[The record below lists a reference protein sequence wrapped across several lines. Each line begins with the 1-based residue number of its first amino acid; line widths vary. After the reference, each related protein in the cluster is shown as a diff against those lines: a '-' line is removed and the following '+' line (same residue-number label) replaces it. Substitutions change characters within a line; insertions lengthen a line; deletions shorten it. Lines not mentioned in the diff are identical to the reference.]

1 MRCWS
6 WFWWCLLGWFAGWAM
21 LPVTASAQPS
31 LRAYLSDSV
40 TEVNQPVQL
49 QIEVAN
55 GHPKEPPN
63 FRVDGLSISF
73 AGQATKVQN
82 FNLQATTS
90 VIFTYVVTP
99 TRTGS
104 FLIPSVPVIVDGRT
118 YQTPQLE
125 LQVTQAGTGNAGG
138 SEQPF
143 FGELI
148 VPKDSAYVGE
158 QIPIELRFYFDHRIS
173 FQPYP
178 QGQLPI
184 IDGDGF
190 VTRRYPEPIEK
201 RQVINGKEFSVLI
214 YKTAISGVKAGKL
227 ELHSAYQEF
236 LLHLPLTRRRPNGFD
251 DFFDQAPFA
260 DLFDSGPRK
269 DVKVET
275 NGTTLDIKPL
285 PSAGRPPNFSGAVG
299 QFTVASSIQPRRA
312 KVGDPVTLRVEVRGL
327 GNFDRM
333 EEPTLTETKGWH
345 SYHPS
350 EDITLLDDVGVSAVK
365 TFNFPLTAETVTTRS
380 PEVVLSYFDPVAET
394 YAEAKAPPISVEITG
409 LPINHAPPS
418 VSAGNGEP
426 ADKPPGSDDG
436 TGGLRTIQSKPLPI
450 GSFQS
455 VLDRPAFWYGQL
467 IPAIVFL
474 AWFLLNVA
482 RQFYGSYGPE
492 LRYRYERH
500 QRLRQL
506 NAADPKTALDAAKRL
521 IELRAL
527 IRARGRGPHQ
537 QADYLLDRNDAPEEL
552 KWSLR
557 HALRQR
563 EEVAFSAGPRAT
575 WSEEERRKIKEAIRQ
590 WEALP

>member
-1 MRCWS
+1 
-6 WFWWCLLGWFAGWAM
+6 
-21 LPVTASAQPS
+21 
-31 LRAYLSDSV
+31 
-40 TEVNQPVQL
+40 
-49 QIEVAN
+49 
-55 GHPKEPPN
+55 
-63 FRVDGLSISF
+63 VDGLSITF
-73 AGQATKVQN
+73 TGQATKIQN
-82 FNLQATTS
+82 LNLQATTS
-90 VIFTYVVTP
+90 VIFSYAVTP
-99 TRTGS
+99 SRSGS
-104 FLIPSVPVIVDGRT
+104 FLIPSVPVLVDGRT

-125 LQVTQAGTGNAGG
+125 LQATQGGTGNAGAND
-138 SEQPF
+138 QPF

-148 VPKDSAYVGE
+148 VPKDSAFVGE
-158 QIPIELRFYFDHRIS
+158 QIPIELRFYFDRRIS

-201 RQVINGKEFSVLI
+201 RQIINNKEFSVLI

-236 LLHLPLTRRRPNGFD
+236 LLHLPLTRHRPNGFD

-275 NGTTLDIKPL
+275 NGMTLEIKPL
-285 PSAGRPPNFSGAVG
+285 PTAGRPPNFSGAVG
-299 QFTVASSIQPRRA
+299 QFTVAASIQPRRA
-312 KVGDPVTLRVEVRGL
+312 QVGDPVMLRVEVRGL

-333 EEPTLTETKGWH
+333 EEPALTETKGWH
-345 SYHPS
+345 TYHPS

-365 TFNFPLTAETVTTRS
+365 TFNFPLTAEAVTTRS
-380 PEVVLSYFDPVAET
+380 PQVVLSYFDPVAEA
-394 YAEAKAPPISVEITG
+394 YAEAKAPPVAVEITG
-409 LPINHAPPS
+409 SPLNHALPP

-426 ADKPPGSDDG
+426 VDKPAGGEDG
-436 TGGLRTIQSKPLPI
+436 NGGLHAIQLKPLPV

-455 VLDRPAFWYGQL
+455 VLDRPVFWYTQL
-467 IPAIVFL
+467 IPATVFL
-474 AWFLLNVA
+474 LWLLLTTG
-482 RQFYGSYGPE
+482 RQLYGTYAPE

-506 NAADPKTALDAAKRL
+506 DAADPKTALDAARRL

-527 IRARGRGPHQ
+527 IRNRGRGPYQ
-537 QADYLLDRNDAPEEL
+537 QADYLLDRKDAPEEL
-552 KWSLR
+552 KWNLKQ
-557 HALRQR
+557 ALRRR
-563 EEVAFSAGPRAT
+563 EEVAFSAGGQTA
-575 WSEEERRKIKEAIRQ
+575 WSEEERQKIKEAIRQ

>member
-1 MRCWS
+1 
-6 WFWWCLLGWFAGWAM
+6 M
-21 LPVTASAQPS
+21 LPCPAAAQPS

-55 GHPKEPPN
+55 GHVQEPPDLKVN
-63 FRVDGLSISF
+63 GLSITF
-73 AGQATKVQN
+73 TGQATKIQN
-82 FNLQATTS
+82 LNLQATTS
-90 VIFTYVVTP
+90 VIFSYVVTP
-99 TRTGS
+99 TRPGS
-104 FLIPSVPVIVDGRT
+104 FLIPSAPVIVDGRT
-118 YQTPQLE
+118 YQTPQLA
-125 LQVTQAGTGNAGG
+125 LQVSQAGTGNGG
-138 SEQPF
+138 GNNEQPF

-148 VPKDSAYVGE
+148 VPKDSAFVGE

-201 RQVINGKEFSVLI
+201 RQVINGREFSVLI

-236 LLHLPLTRRRPNGFD
+236 LLHLPLTRHRPNGFD

-275 NGTTLDIKPL
+275 NGTTLEIKPL
-285 PSAGRPPNFSGAVG
+285 PTAGRPPNFSGAVG
-299 QFTVASSIQPRRA
+299 QFTVSSSIQPRRA

-333 EEPTLTETKGWH
+333 EEPTLAETKGWH

-365 TFNFPLTAETVTTRS
+365 TFSFPLTAETVTARS
-380 PEVVLSYFDPVAET
+380 PEVVLSYFDPVAEA
-394 YAEAKAPPISVEITG
+394 YAEARAPSISVEITG
-409 LPINHAPPS
+409 APINHAPTA
-418 VSAGNGEP
+418 SAPGNGEP
-426 ADKPPGSDDG
+426 ADKPPGSEDG
-436 TGGLRTIQSKPLPI
+436 AAGFRGIQLTQLPI

-455 VLDRPAFWYGQL
+455 SLDRPAFWYAQL
-467 IPAIVFL
+467 IPATVFL
-474 AWFLLNVA
+474 VWVLLNLA
-482 RQFYGSYGPE
+482 TRLYGAYGAE
-492 LRYRYERH
+492 LRYRYERY

-506 NAADPKTALDAAKRL
+506 DAADPETALDAARRL

-527 IRARGRGPHQ
+527 IRTRGRDPYQ
-537 QADYLLDRNDAPEEL
+537 QADYLIDRNDAPADL
-552 KWSLR
+552 KRHLK
-557 HALRQR
+557 HALRMR
-563 EEVAFSAGPRAT
+563 EEVAFSAGRQTA

-590 WEALP
+590 WEALL

>member
-1 MRCWS
+1 
-6 WFWWCLLGWFAGWAM
+6 M
-21 LPVTASAQPS
+21 LPVAVSAQPS

-55 GHPKEPPN
+55 GHPQEPPS
-63 FRVDGLSISF
+63 FQADGLSITF
-73 AGQATKVQN
+73 AGQATKIQSL
-82 FNLQATTS
+82 NLQATTS
-90 VIFTYVVTP
+90 VIFSYVVTP
-99 TRTGS
+99 TRPGS
-104 FLIPSVPVIVDGRT
+104 FRIPSAPVVVDGRT

-125 LQVTQAGTGNAGG
+125 LQATQGGTGNAGG
-138 SEQPF
+138 NEQPF

-148 VPKDSAYVGE
+148 VPKDSAFVGE

-201 RQVINGKEFSVLI
+201 RQFISGKEFSVLI

-227 ELHSAYQEF
+227 ELRSAYQEF
-236 LLHLPLTRRRPNGFD
+236 LLHLPLTRHRPNGFD

-275 NGTTLDIKPL
+275 NGMTLDIKPL
-285 PSAGRPPNFSGAVG
+285 PAAGRPPNFSGAVG
-299 QFTVASSIQPRRA
+299 QFTVAASIQPWRT

-333 EEPTLTETKGWH
+333 EEPTLTETKGWR

-350 EDITLLDDVGVSAVK
+350 EDLTLLDDVGVSAVK
-365 TFNFPLTAETVTTRS
+365 TFNFPLTAEAVTTRS
-380 PEVVLSYFDPVAET
+380 PEVILSYFDPVAET
-394 YAEAKAPPISVEITG
+394 YAEAKAPAVPVEISG
-409 LPINHAPPS
+409 SPLNHAPPP
-418 VSAGNGEP
+418 VSTGDGEP
-426 ADKPPGSDDG
+426 VDKPPGGEDG
-436 TGGLRTIQSKPLPI
+436 NAGLHAIQLKPLPV

-455 VLDRPAFWYGQL
+455 VLDRPTFWYAQL
-467 IPAIVFL
+467 IPATI
-474 AWFLLNVA
+474 FLLWFVLSAA
-482 RQFYGSYGPE
+482 RQFYGAYGPE

-527 IRARGRGPHQ
+527 IHTGGRGPYQ
-537 QADYLLDRNDAPEEL
+537 QADYLLDRKDAPEEL
-552 KWSLR
+552 KVNLKQ
-557 HALRQR
+557 ALRRR
-563 EEVAFSAGPRAT
+563 EEVAFSNGGQST

-590 WEALP
+590 WETLP

>member
-1 MRCWS
+1 
-6 WFWWCLLGWFAGWAM
+6 M

-63 FRVDGLSISF
+63 FQVDGLSITF

-99 TRTGS
+99 ARPGS
-104 FLIPSVPVIVDGRT
+104 FLIPSAPVVVDGRT

-125 LQVTQAGTGNAGG
+125 LQVTQAGTGGNAGG
-138 SEQPF
+138 NEQPF

-148 VPKDSAYVGE
+148 IPKDSAYVGE

-201 RQVINGKEFSVLI
+201 RQVIHGKEFSVLI

-236 LLHLPLTRRRPNGFD
+236 LLHLPLTRHRPNGFD

-275 NGTTLDIKPL
+275 NGMALDIKPL
-285 PSAGRPPNFSGAVG
+285 PVTGRPPNFSGAVG

-312 KVGDPVTLRVEVRGL
+312 KVGDPVMLRVEVRGL

-345 SYHPS
+345 TYHPS

-365 TFNFPLTAETVTTRS
+365 TFSFPLTAETVTTRS

-394 YAEAKAPPISVEITG
+394 YTEAKAPPISVEITG
-409 LPINHAPPS
+409 PPINHAPPP
-418 VSAGNGEP
+418 VSAGNGEA
-426 ADKPPGSDDG
+426 ADKPSGSDDG
-436 TGGLRTIQSKPLPI
+436 TGGLRSIQLQPLQV

-455 VLDRPAFWYGQL
+455 ALDRPAFWYGQL
-467 IPAIVFL
+467 IPATVFL
-474 AWFLLNVA
+474 VWFLLNVA
-482 RQFYGSYGPE
+482 RQFYESYGPE
-492 LRYRYERH
+492 LRFRHERR

-527 IRARGRGPHQ
+527 IRAQGRGPYQ

-557 HALRQR
+557 HALRMR
-563 EEVAFSAGPRAT
+563 EEVAFSAGART
-575 WSEEERRKIKEAIRQ
+575 RWSEEERRKVKEAIRQ